1 MEVTNDG
8 SLVYRA
14 YGLLG
19 FEILINIKNILNL
32 IFFIKER
39 VASNIQFCLG
49 YIYLR
54 IFYDLRLFP
63 QTFKHLKLK
72 NVQKDL

>member
-19 FEILINIKNILNL
+19 FEILINVKNMLDL
-32 IFFIKER
+32 FLFLKGR

-49 YIYLR
+49 CIYLR